1 MMNYGKEIR
10 VPPCVNGG
18 FLYSGINS
26 GMNRLEK
33 EMLFENLKEY
43 LLRTSIIFTL
53 TEEKEID
60 KQEAYDKLYKVW
72 DEYFES
78 AQSIFKT
85 KDK

>member
-18 FLYSGINS
+18 FLYSGINKS
-26 GMNRLEK
+26 MGIEK
-33 EMLFENLKEY
+33 EMMFENLKEY
-43 LLRTSIIFTL
+43 MLRTSIIFTL
-53 TEEKEID
+53 TEEKKID

-78 AQSIFKT
+78 AQNIFKT